1 MSIKNV
7 LIVFATT
14 LFLIGCA
21 GDVVSKKGAVVLVI
35 AEKNPSLAM
44 TSPPEAKVGA
54 GSGFFI
60 EENVIITNNH
70 VIENSKAIVI
80 KTEEGKEFFPVEVV
94 FTDELIDIAVLKIK
108 DWEKFKETNK
118 ISYLKLSEINVKHL
132 DTVYTIGH
140 PWGLHWSI
148 SRGIVSH
155 PLRHPFSNPKSYIQ
169 TDAKIFEGNSG
180 GPLINEHGYVV
191 GVNTIM
197 IVNNGG
203 SYGFATPSPLVIK
216 LLNDFKKY
224 GEARW
229 AVLGIVMDEGGVIK
243 NVDPISAAAVAGMKA
258 DDRIVSY
265 TINDVKHMFDNFDN
279 FIYNLSLADYSEKIT
294 VMVERS
300 KKPLT
305 FELQPKYKV
314 SKEFTENK

>member
-1 MSIKNV
+1 MSIKSI
-7 LIVFATT
+7 LIIFTAS
-14 LFLIGCA
+14 LFLVGCS
-21 GDVVSKKGAVVLVI
+21 GDIVNKKNAVVLVI
-35 AEKNPSLAM
+35 AEKLENPMIVPS
-44 TSPPEAKVGA
+44 ENAKVGS

-60 EENVIITNNH
+60 DENVIITNNH
-70 VIENSKAIVI
+70 VVENSKAIVI
-80 KTEEGKEFFPVEVV
+80 KTEEGKEFFPVEIV
-94 FTDELIDIAVLKIK
+94 FADALIDIAVLKIK

-118 ISYLKLSEINVKHL
+118 VSYLTLSQINVKHL

-180 GPLINEHGYVV
+180 GPLVNEHGYVV
-191 GVNTIM
+191 GVNTVM

-229 AVLGIVMDEGGVIK
+229 AVLGVVMDDSGLIK
-243 NVDPISAAAVAGMKA
+243 NIGPDSAAEAVGLKA

-265 TINDVKHMFDNFDN
+265 TINDVRHMFDNFDN
-279 FIYNLSLADYSEKIT
+279 FIYNLSLADYSEKVTIQ
-294 VMVERS
+294 VERS

-314 SKEFTENK
+314 STEFTENK